1 MLEIITVI
9 LKEILK
15 LLLNDA
21 AKPVTATVAPAVPR
35 KLRDAWVNGMLDKWK
50 KVVFI
55 HPNDNLVRIG
65 PNVKGRVYVWDGD
78 KWELSRNKVSLPEG
92 WLAGPLNL
100 PEGEAE

>member
-1 MLEIITVI
+1 MLRN
-9 LKEILK
+9 LSRLPLP
-15 LLLNDA
+15 LLFLA
-21 AKPVTATVAPAVPR
+21 SCGTLGLTGC
-35 KLRDAWVNGMLDKWK
+35 LTSGK

-92 WLAGPLNL
+92 WMAGPLNL

>member
-1 MLEIITVI
+1 MMLRN
-9 LKEILK
+9 LSRLPLP
-15 LLLNDA
+15 LLFLA
-21 AKPVTATVAPAVPR
+21 SCGTLGLTGC
-35 KLRDAWVNGMLDKWK
+35 LTSGK
-50 KVVFI
+50 KVVF
-55 HPNDNLVRIG
+55 IG